1 MDDAE
6 FRGGQEKESG
16 AKLLCEFPGEVE
28 GNAAEVGVAEEVVE
42 VVGEQ
47 LEGEAQVVAEH
58 EVALQVDCGGVLGG
72 LGGKG
77 DWGRKGKGGKGNGG
91 KGGIE
96 GWG

>member
-72 LGGKG
+72 FGGEGGLGEERKRGERKWGK
-77 DWGRKGKGGKGNGG
+77 RRN
-91 KGGIE
+91 
-96 GWG
+96 